1 MLSFEVMTHGGLL
14 ELQSFV
20 EYKTSPEY
28 SILEYILKNVGQKEY
43 GSNLGLGFH

>member
-28 SILEYILKNVGQKEY
+28 SISGIYFKNVRQKEY